1 MDTSYDQSQH
11 LQHAQIQKIAP
22 HLIQASEILQC
33 TAIELQQA
41 IELELMENPALESL
55 DAIGTDHCP
64 ECGYAGLPC
73 PHCNVGDRRA
83 LLDGS
88 TNSASS
94 SASESAERSS
104 STSGESDDANSRAA
118 SESPESEREP
128 VDYEPEYDASMMLSL
143 HDVHDQH
150 VKEEAMESAFDPLSL
165 APAAPNLIEHL
176 MSRLRGQASSEQQQ
190 RTYEY
195 LVNHLDERGWLKI
208 EPFEAMA
215 ELRITEELLNDAITA
230 LQSCDPTGIGAR
242 DLQECLLLQLAQLE
256 DEGLGNALAQKIVRD
271 QWEALAQRRFDQIAR
286 RTSSAPTAVMDAVH
300 FIQSELAPSPATN
313 YRETWQFKPDSSSEA
328 VKPDVFIRRSA
339 TGFDIEVSGYDT
351 TSLHINSRYRSMYES
366 LRQPRAGGGNGVSS
380 STGAYVGSTMASGSG
395 NGAVAVR
402 AEMRGASQKSDGAQ
416 QERKHIAQYV
426 DRANLFLKNIQQ
438 RKKTI
443 ERITRCLIEI
453 QQGFI
458 ETGSRAFLVPLTRT
472 ELAERAGLHESTVS
486 RALLR
491 KFVQLPSQDVV
502 AFDSFFTAAGSV
514 KDMIASLI
522 AGEDCSSPLSDETL
536 RHKLEE
542 AGHSVARRTIV
553 KYREGMRI
561 PASYMR
567 RTH

>member
-1 MDTSYDQSQH
+1 MDTSHDQAQH
-11 LQHAQIQKIAP
+11 LQHAQLQKIAP

-55 DAIGTDHCP
+55 DAIGFDHCP
-64 ECGYAGLPC
+64 ECGHPSLPC
-73 PHCNVGDRRA
+73 PHCSVGDRRSA
-83 LLDGS
+83 LDNTPTTTAS
-88 TNSASS
+88 ATDTSDRAASS
-94 SASESAERSS
+94 ADSEETNTRAASESAE
-104 STSGESDDANSRAA
+104 SD
-118 SESPESEREP
+118 REP
-128 VDYEPEYDASMMLSL
+128 SEYEPEYDASMMLSL

-150 VKEEAMESAFDPLSL
+150 VKEEAMEGAFDPLSL
-165 APAAPNLIEHL
+165 APSAPNLIEHL
-176 MSRLRGQASSEQQQ
+176 LSRLRGQASSDQQQ
-190 RTYEY
+190 RACEY

-208 EPFEAMA
+208 DAAEAMV
-215 ELRITEELLNDAITA
+215 ELRITEDVLHEAVKL

-242 DLQECLLLQLAQLE
+242 DLRECLLLQLEQLA
-256 DEGLGNALAQKIVRD
+256 DEGPGNPLAMRIVRD
-271 QWEALAQRRFDQIAR
+271 HWEALAQRRFDQIAR
-286 RTSSAPTAVMDAVH
+286 RTSSSHDAVSDAVR
-300 FIQSELAPSPATN
+300 FIQTELAPSPAMN
-313 YRETWQFKPDSSSEA
+313 YREAWQFKPDSSSDA
-328 VKPDVFIRRSA
+328 IKPDVFIRRSA
-339 TGFDIEVSGYDT
+339 TGFEIEVSGYDT
-351 TSLHINSRYRSMYES
+351 TSLHVNSRYRSLYDS
-366 LRQPRAGGGNGVSS
+366 LRQPRAVTANGAGVSPAAASNS
-380 STGAYVGSTMASGSG
+380 SGTTAT
-395 NGAVAVR
+395 AVKT
-402 AEMRGASQKSDGAQ
+402 ELRGALLKQNDAI

-438 RKKTI
+438 RKRTI

-514 KDMIASLI
+514 KDMIANLI
-522 AGEDCSSPLSDETL
+522 AEEDCSSPLSDEAL

-561 PASYMR
+561 PASYLR